1 MTKTV
6 RLTGDV
12 PRPVTLNSETPPEF
26 QHAVTVKDASGR
38 RYLVAFADAKA
49 ADECRALFR
58 RIEPTRLT
66 TIQSL
71 A

>member
-1 MTKTV
+1 MTKTI

-26 QHAVTVKDASGR
+26 QHTVTIKDANGR

-49 ADECRALFR
+49 ADEFRALIQ
-58 RIEPTRLT
+58 RIGPTRLT
-66 TIQSL
+66 TIHKL
-71 A
+71 D

>member
-12 PRPVTLNSETPPEF
+12 PKPVTLSSETPPEF
-26 QHAVTVKDASGR
+26 QHSMTVKDASGR

-49 ADECRALFR
+49 ADEFRALIQ
-58 RIEPTRLT
+58 RIGLARLT
-66 TIQSL
+66 IIHPLS
-71 A
+71 